1 MTDSIWQILSHNGM
15 EKRQQQKTK
24 TEGVALNLVNL
35 VIVTWKTLERIVLV
49 VNQMQLIGFRVS
61 TEWASEVGKH
71 GSRDLRRWTKSAAV
85 NTAREMGEWLLL
97 CTRLLLKVI
106 KCSKM
111 RLMSSQQN
119 SKNILIA
126 IVLATLNWHILWL
139 IYLNKAVKKWVII
152 TLLSKGFMG
161 N

>member
-35 VIVTWKTLERIVLV
+35 VIATWKTLERIVLV

-85 NTAREMGEWLLL
+85 NTAREMGESESLSVFPL
-97 CTRLLLKVI
+97 CQLWGKLEKEMATR
-106 KCSKM
+106 
-111 RLMSSQQN
+111 SS
-119 SKNILIA
+119 
-126 IVLATLNWHILWL
+126 VLAWSIPGTGERDGLP
-139 IYLNKAVKKWVII
+139 
-152 TLLSKGFMG
+152 SMG
-161 N
+161 SHRVGHDWSDLAGAAAAESWK